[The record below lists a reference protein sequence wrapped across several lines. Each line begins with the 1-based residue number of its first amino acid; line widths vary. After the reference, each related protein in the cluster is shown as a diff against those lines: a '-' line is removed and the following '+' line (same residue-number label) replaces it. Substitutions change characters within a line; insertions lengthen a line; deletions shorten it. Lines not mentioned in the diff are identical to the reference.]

1 MRISK
6 TALGII
12 VIAAL
17 VAQAAE
23 APIKLTETELWR
35 GRALVSKLEQQATLE
50 QLLINQL
57 NRVRE
62 EGQRKQQEFA
72 VYQADVLKAH
82 GGTTATHRIDL
93 EAGEVIP
100 AAQPAASTP
109 SGTTTDSTGG
119 K

>member
-1 MRISK
+1 MTRSIK
-6 TALGII
+6 AA
-12 VIAAL
+12 AAL
-17 VAQAAE
+17 LIIASVARSAE

-62 EGQRKQQEFA
+62 EGQRKRQEFA